1 MAIKVSV
8 DANGNAY
15 VPKEE
20 EKKKGKSTITWELMT
35 KDYRFTGLTFLD
47 PQPPPGIFSNL
58 VVKDNKITI
67 DDNNPGGG
75 TYDFSYRVEV
85 EPTVE
90 GRRRPAAGGGMAMGF
105 AAGAP
110 VAEAR
115 APVIRNVPN

>member
-15 VPKEE
+15 VPAKED
-20 EKKKGKSTITWELMT
+20 KGKGKSTITWELMT

-67 DDNNPGGG
+67 DDDNPG
-75 TYDFSYRVEV
+75 TRLAEYPYRVEV
-85 EPTVE
+85 ESTVS
-90 GRRRPAAGGGMAMGF
+90 GNKRTQAGNETMMG
-105 AAGAP
+105 GAP
-110 VAEAR
+110 IADAG